1 MINRL
6 ALFGIIIAMFL
17 VIGMSGCIE
26 YKNGTSIDRSR
37 FFGVWKLIDTSEEN
51 SETDDEPGV
60 TGETDALIDYET
72 YEFLSNGTYYH
83 NVDDDN
89 FSGTWKINS
98 SLLFLITTE
107 PDSQSTFT
115 YEYYF
120 FANFGSLKLTSSE
133 DPEYSIELEKIVAV

>member
-1 MINRL
+1 MINKL
-6 ALFGIIIAMFL
+6 VLFGIIIAMFL

-26 YKNGTSIDRSR
+26 YKNGNGTDRSR

-51 SETDDEPGV
+51 SETDDVPDT
-60 TGETDALIDYET
+60 TGETDTLIDYET

-83 NVDDDN
+83 NVDDNN
-89 FSGTWKINS
+89 FTGSWETNS
-98 SLLFLITTE
+98 SLLFLTTAE
-107 PDSQSTFT
+107 PGSQSTFT

-120 FANFGSLKLTSSE
+120 FDDFGSLKLTSSE